1 MLSKGLDLEILIPDL
16 TAFYKARNRPAIS
29 RNFPFRFD
37 AREII
42 LGMK

>member
-16 TAFYKARNRPAIS
+16 TAFYKARNEPADS
-29 RNFPFRFD
+29 RNFPLGSMQ
-37 AREII
+37 EII